1 MGYEVRKQGNYSVVV
16 LTGDVDLERSPDV
29 RKLLLEQI
37 GAGNG
42 VIVDLSAVSYIDSS
56 GVASLVEAFQNA
68 RKRGSD
74 FALASVSQ
82 AAMRV
87 LELARLDKI
96 FTIHASVDAVKGG

>member
-1 MGYEVRKQGNYSVVV
+1 MGYEVRKQGNYAVVV
-16 LTGDVDLERSPDV
+16 LTGDVDLERSPEV

-37 GAGNG
+37 GAGHG

-96 FTIHASVDAVKGG
+96 FTIHASLDAVKGG

>member
-1 MGYEVRKQGNYSVVV
+1 MAYKVRNTGDYAIVE

-37 GAGNG
+37 GAGHA
-42 VIVDLSAVSYIDSS
+42 VIVDLSGVSYIDSS

-68 RKRGSD
+68 RNRGSD
-74 FALASVSQ
+74 FSLASVSA

-96 FTIHASVDAVKGG
+96 FTIHASVDAVTGG